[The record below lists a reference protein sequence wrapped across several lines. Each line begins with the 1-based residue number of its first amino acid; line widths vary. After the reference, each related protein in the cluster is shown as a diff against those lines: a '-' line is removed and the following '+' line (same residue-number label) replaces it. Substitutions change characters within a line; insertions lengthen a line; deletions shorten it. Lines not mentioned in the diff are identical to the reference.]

1 MIARLTLA
9 FSGSRSVR
17 LFEGRDASM
26 LTVDPAPGEAFA
38 GCEVL
43 LVADLI
49 GGGEEQRVKWLC
61 QIRSTGYTSGGVG
74 GPSTYAME
82 SGQSLDDLLDVRV
95 RSGEYALGSGV
106 DVAVFRGQ
114 MLRLRV
120 E

>member
-1 MIARLTLA
+1 MITRLTLA
-9 FSGSRSVR
+9 FSGSRSVE

-26 LTVDPAPGEAFA
+26 LTVDPAPGETVA

-49 GGGEEQRVKWLC
+49 VVGEQQRVKWLC

-74 GPSTYAME
+74 GPSIYSTE
-82 SGQSLDDLLDVRV
+82 TGESLDDMLDVPIRP
-95 RSGEYALGSGV
+95 GEYALGSEV
-106 DVAVFRGQ
+106 EVAVFRGET
-114 MLRLRV
+114 LRLSV